1 LILDLSG
8 EPIELGDADGVLMR
22 QLLGNS
28 RALSRKMAMTVF
40 MPFGRVHYR
49 LVTQFR

>member
-28 RALSRKMAMTVF
+28 RARQQKNGDDCFHAVWTRAL
-40 MPFGRVHYR
+40 
-49 LVTQFR
+49 